1 MAALAA
7 PCGLTCLASCAASC
21 AVNALCSACCSIA
34 GCFLPR
40 SAKLAKLFYLL
51 LFTFS
56 ACFAIVL
63 RYYGSEILGGWVAT
77 IKTCA
82 VDGAGASACFGLQA
96 SCIAMA
102 PSAHRLLLTRRPT
115 CAVDDANPLVLQA
128 VYRLSAS
135 LCGFFFLLAG
145 LTFCVPILHHGA
157 WLLKLLFFIV
167 LCGISLAIPNT
178 FFVGY
183 AETSRY
189 LSIGFLVL
197 QCLLMVDLAY
207 SIHDWLLDRI
217 AAKEKKFVEDNFE
230 PGVCSNLWKLL
241 YVVLSLALLAGS
253 VVGIGFMY
261 KYFGQCPLS
270 QFFLSETLIV
280 GLVLLVFSVWGAE
293 SKGMLPPCMLWA
305 YATYLCFGSLSNNPD
320 ANCNLL
326 ASSARESQASIITGL
341 AFAILSITYAAYSTA
356 GGVLKAVTGATPAP
370 APAPGTAALPSS
382 PAAGTGAGGAAA
394 AATVPATAAAD
405 VEAGVPAATA
415 PAAAAGSSG
424 APKADAAATGAAAAY
439 AEEAPAAASSSG
451 SSGSSSGA
459 GVPAWDKREGAA
471 SSGGCCGGS
480 GASGEADA
488 APPRH
493 IWLFH
498 VVLSLA
504 GLYLAMLATSWG
516 DPSTVSRQTGN
527 PELSEASMW
536 VRIVSQWVIWL
547 LFAWTLV
554 APRCCPNRSFA

>member
-1 MAALAA
+1 MAALVA
-7 PCGLTCLASCAASC
+7 PCGLTCLASCAI
-21 AVNALCSACCSIA
+21 NALCSACCSACCSVA

-40 SAKLAKLFYLL
+40 SAKLAKLFYLI

-77 IKTCA
+77 IKACA

-96 SCIAMA
+96 
-102 PSAHRLLLTRRPT
+102 
-115 CAVDDANPLVLQA
+115 

-135 LCGFFFLLAG
+135 LCGFFFIMAL

-157 WLLKLLFFIV
+157 WLLKLLAFIV
-167 LCGISLAIPNT
+167 LCGISLAIPNN

-197 QCLLMVDLAY
+197 QCLLMIDLTY

-230 PGVCSNLWKLL
+230 PGLCSNLWKLV
-241 YVVLSLALLAGS
+241 YVTMSLALLAGS
-253 VVGIGFMY
+253 IVGIGFMY

-280 GLVLLVFSVWGAE
+280 GLILLVFSVWGAE

-305 YATYLCFGSLSNNPD
+305 YCTYLCFGSLSNNPD
-320 ANCNLL
+320 ADCNLL

-341 AFAILSITYAAYSTA
+341 AFAILSISYAAYSTA
-356 GGVLKAVTGATPAP
+356 GGLVRAVTGKPPAP
-370 APAPGTAALPSS
+370 APATAASPSS
-382 PAAGTGAGGAAA
+382 PGSTAAAVTGAGGAAA
-394 AATVPATAAAD
+394 ATTPATAAAD
-405 VEAGVPAATA
+405 VEAGVPASTATGA
-415 PAAAAGSSG
+415 SSSSG

-439 AEEAPAAASSSG
+439 AEEAPAAGSSS
-451 SSGSSSGA
+451 SSSSGA
-459 GVPAWDKREGAA
+459 GVPAWDKREGAG
-471 SSGGCCGGS
+471 SGGCCSGS
-480 GASGEADA
+480 GSGEGDA
-488 APPRH
+488 APHRH